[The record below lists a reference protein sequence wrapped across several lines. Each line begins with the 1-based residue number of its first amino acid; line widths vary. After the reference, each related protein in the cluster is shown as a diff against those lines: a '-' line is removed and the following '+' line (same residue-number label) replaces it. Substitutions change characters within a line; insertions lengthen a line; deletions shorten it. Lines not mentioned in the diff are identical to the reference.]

1 MYPRRYVRKIM
12 GHIIEDPIWKIFRI
26 IVHNGKDGILQSSLW
41 KELETTSRHGSR
53 LAMKLEKQSLIK
65 RERILEKGRWT
76 YKLLPIEIPVDTESI
91 DKAPCLTCPVEHMCS
106 EDSYYSPNNCNLIQD
121 WVLSSID
128 TSSQLPYNA
137 EIHEEN
143 KEAAEVSVSQPK
155 PKPLAK
161 RHPKRATKNNKK

>member
-1 MYPRRYVRKIM
+1 M
-12 GHIIEDPIWKIFRI
+12 GHTIEDPTWKIFRI

-41 KELETTSRHGSR
+41 KKLETTSRSGSR
-53 LAMKLEKQSLIK
+53 LAIKLEKQSLIK

-106 EDSYYSPNNCNLIQD
+106 EDSYYSPNNCNLIHD
-121 WVLSSID
+121 WLLSSIN
-128 TSSQLPYNA
+128 TSSVLTNSA

-143 KEAAEVSVSQPK
+143 KQAAEISMSQPK
-155 PKPLAK
+155 PSAK
-161 RHPKRATKNNKK
+161 GHPKRATKSNKK

>member
-1 MYPRRYVRKIM
+1 
-12 GHIIEDPIWKIFRI
+12 
-26 IVHNGKDGILQSSLW
+26 
-41 KELETTSRHGSR
+41 
-53 LAMKLEKQSLIK
+53 
-65 RERILEKGRWT
+65 
-76 YKLLPIEIPVDTESI
+76 
-91 DKAPCLTCPVEHMCS
+91 MCS

-128 TSSQLPYNA
+128 TSSLLPYNA

>member
-1 MYPRRYVRKIM
+1 M
-12 GHIIEDPIWKIFRI
+12 GHTTEDPTWKIFRI

-41 KELETTSRHGSR
+41 KKLETTSRSGSR
-53 LAMKLEKQSLIK
+53 LAIKLEKQSLIK

-121 WVLSSID
+121 WLLSSID
-128 TSSQLPYNA
+128 TSSLLPYSA
-137 EIHEEN
+137 ELHEEN
-143 KEAAEVSVSQPK
+143 IEAVEVSMSQPK
-155 PKPLAK
+155 SSAK

>member
-1 MYPRRYVRKIM
+1 M

-65 RERILEKGRWT
+65 REKILEKGRWT

-91 DKAPCLTCPVEHMCS
+91 DKVPCLMCPVEHMCS
-106 EDSYYSPNNCNLIQD
+106 EDGSSSPNNCNLIQD
-121 WVLSSID
+121 WLLSAID
-128 TSSQLPYNA
+128 SLPRTQLPA
-137 EIHEEN
+137 DRQQSKQDIEI
-143 KEAAEVSVSQPK
+143 SSRQ
-155 PKPLAK
+155 AK
-161 RHPKRATKNNKK
+161 LPARRSRGRATKK